1 MNKKT
6 KTFDI
11 DILEMLRKLTFYLWI
26 FDETR
31 KLSFFQL
38 LSFYS
43 SLISI

>member
-11 DILEMLRKLTFYLWI
+11 DILERLRKPTFYLCI

-38 LSFYS
+38 LSFYF
-43 SLISI
+43 SLISM